1 MRERNTLKLCIFV
14 LNCLIR
20 KILFDIIKMLLLKY
34 NEKGFMVMTS
44 FLLTYVIDWWKM
56 KLHNCSAFKKHDLLD
71 LKDLVTYV
79 TTSISVIFQ
88 IIVS

>member
-1 MRERNTLKLCIFV
+1 
-14 LNCLIR
+14 
-20 KILFDIIKMLLLKY
+20 MLLLKY

-56 KLHNCSAFKKHDLLD
+56 KLHNCSAFKKHDLHD